1 MKILALETSTEYC
14 SVALWHDGAVQEKFE
29 LVGQKHS
36 ELLMEMLDALLR
48 EAGVK
53 LAELDGIA
61 YGAGPGS
68 FTGVRIAC
76 GATQGLAFGANLP
89 VVGVCTLQALAE
101 ASGKS
106 KVIAA
111 LDARMGEIYH
121 AVYEKMNGEWTTV
134 SEPRLCKAQDAPG
147 VSGENWFGVGSGFLV
162 SSPSPQPSGETTS
175 HSTKPASGQVAGY
188 PGGRGELLELRYA
201 GKLSGVDSAAVPHA
215 AAIAALGAAQFDQGL
230 GVDAALAQPFYLRD
244 KVALKTHERE
254 ALARAT
260 STKPLVLSP
269 VEGSVRSGG

>member
-1 MKILALETSTEYC
+1 MRILALETSTEYC
-14 SVALWHDGAVQEKFE
+14 SVALWHDGVVQEKFE

-36 ELLMEMLDALLR
+36 ELLMEMLAALLR
-48 EAGVK
+48 DAGVR

-89 VVGVCTLQALAE
+89 VAGVCTLQALAE

-121 AVYEKMNGEWTTV
+121 AVYEKINGEWATV
-134 SEPRLCKAQDAPG
+134 SEPCLCKAQDAPR
-147 VSGENWFGVGSGFLV
+147 VSGEDWFGVGSGFLV
-162 SSPSPQPSGETTS
+162 NSPPPQPSGETTS

-188 PGGRGELLELRYA
+188 PTGRGGNGEEQPLIFGALSECYA
-201 GKLSGVDSAAVPHA
+201 GQLSAVDSAAVPHA
-215 AAIAALGAAQFDQGL
+215 AAIAALGAVQFANGL

-254 ALARAT
+254 ALATEKKLLNA
-260 STKPLVLSP
+260 
-269 VEGSVRSGG
+269 